1 MKAYIY
7 ARQSSGDENTSES
20 VELQIE
26 KCSEL
31 AKKEGIQVIGTEKD
45 LNTSGKT
52 YPTGAEQIASIDIS
66 FQSWYKEQ
74 SGHKM
79 FRNGLGNVLKHLSEI
94 DYIIVYDITRLYR
107 PINGSHLES
116 YINQLLIY
124 NNVKVLTVSNG
135 VLDVGSFN
143 DSIITALQNR
153 INHQHIALCRQKSI
167 AALNKLRD
175 SGIYCN
181 GGKAFGINYIGNK
194 KFKVDERKAKVIQY
208 IFNQIAQYTPYLQI
222 IKHINA
228 HYSDCFKKAC
238 YESNLYHIAR
248 NPIYAGYM
256 YNTHHELIK
265 NVQMNGKEIISFELW
280 KKVQEIMANKRK
292 SPPKAKFRWLPF
304 SGLLYDGY
312 TGSKLVVAS
321 DKGKVFYFPNVK
333 NLIKDIKTGGTVFF
347 NVDKKEYTG
356 IYQAIIP
363 ILIFAFKQRVE
374 KAEKLQ
380 ERQKELEKYQI
391 EIANMREK
399 ERQLSERFMQG
410 LIDQDL
416 YDEVL
421 LKHKKRKDE
430 LSSIIAEISSFK
442 SIDRNS
448 LLFAQWT
455 EFNSLI
461 NGEILPQQYEI
472 LLKEVIKK
480 IVVFEDKII
489 VRTVYG
495 EITIP
500 RFLKTN
506 KKHFPK
512 WDIELQSS
520 DTIQHGPFDFRDTLI
535 TVVYKMPSSYNGDIQ
550 MSEIANINGIK
561 FLTIGGNY
569 GKE

>member
-31 AKKEGIQVIGTEKD
+31 AFKEGIQVIGTESD

-52 YPTGAEQIASIDIS
+52 YPAGAEQIASLDIS

-79 FRNGLGNVLKHLSEI
+79 YRNGLGNVLNHLADI

-116 YINQLLIY
+116 YVNQLLIFH
-124 NNVKVLTVSNG
+124 NVKVMTVSNG
-135 VLDVGSFN
+135 VLDVGSFG
-143 DSIITALQNR
+143 DSIVTALQNR
-153 INHQHIALCRQKSI
+153 INHEHIAICRQKSI

-181 GGKAFGINYIGNK
+181 GGKAFAIKYLGNK
-194 KFKVDERKAKVIQY
+194 KFEIDQRKAKVVKY

-222 IKHINA
+222 IKYINE
-228 HYSDCFKKAC
+228 HYSDCFLKAC

-248 NPIYAGYM
+248 NPIYSGYM
-256 YNTHHELIK
+256 YNTQHELIK
-265 NVQMNGKEIISFELW
+265 NIQMDGQEIISFELW
-280 KKVQEIMANKRK
+280 KKVQEIMDNKRK
-292 SPPKAKFRWLPF
+292 SPPKAKYRWLPF

-312 TGSKLVVAS
+312 TNSRLVVAS
-321 DKGKVFYFPNVK
+321 DKGKVFYFPNIK
-333 NLIKDIKTGGTVFF
+333 NLKTDVKTGGTVFF
-347 NVDKKEYTG
+347 NIEKKDYTG

-363 ILIFAFKQRVE
+363 ILILAFKQRVE
-374 KAEKLQ
+374 KAERLQ
-380 ERQKELEKYQI
+380 QRQKELEKFQV
-391 EIANMREK
+391 EISNMREK
-399 ERQLSERFMQG
+399 EKQLTERFMNG
-410 LIDQDL
+410 LIDQEL
-416 YDEVL
+416 FDEVL
-421 LKHKKRKDE
+421 LKHKKRKSE

-442 SIDRNS
+442 AVDKNFI
-448 LLFAQWT
+448 LFSQWT
-455 EFNSLI
+455 EFNTLI
-461 NGEILPQQYEI
+461 NGEISNEQYEI

-489 VRTVYG
+489 VNTVYG
-495 EITIP
+495 EIPIP

-512 WDIELQSS
+512 WNIELDKSEV
-520 DTIQHGPFDFRDTLI
+520 TQHTPFDFRDTSI
-535 TVVYKMPSSYNGDIQ
+535 TVIYKLPTSYNGDTHTSPITT
-550 MSEIANINGIK
+550 INGIK
-561 FLTIGGNY
+561 FLTIGENQ
-569 GKE
+569 